1 MIGIWRFYQR
11 EAIIGIVACLGMI
24 FTSSSSGPIM
34 SAMAAFVA
42 LFMWRYRHKMKLVRW
57 LAALGY
63 IGLDMVMQAPA
74 YYIIGRINIV
84 SGSTGYHRAALIESA
99 IKNIDDWW
107 LYGTDY
113 TRHWLPTGVEWSEDH
128 TDITNYYLGMGV
140 VGGLPLMLLYIA
152 ILAKGFSYVGM
163 ILHRSP
169 SFSPYSPFIIWC
181 LGSALFVH
189 AVTSI
194 SVSYF
199 DQSFVFIYMTLAL
212 IASTMSS
219 TSIEKQSKKSALN

>member
-1 MIGIWRFYQR
+1 
-11 EAIIGIVACLGMI
+11 
-24 FTSSSSGPIM
+24 
-34 SAMAAFVA
+34 
-42 LFMWRYRHKMKLVRW
+42 
-57 LAALGY
+57 
-63 IGLDMVMQAPA
+63 
-74 YYIIGRINIV
+74 
-84 SGSTGYHRAALIESA
+84 
-99 IKNIDDWW
+99 
-107 LYGTDY
+107 
-113 TRHWLPTGVEWSEDH
+113 
-128 TDITNYYLGMGV
+128 

-212 IASTMSS
+212 IASAISS
-219 TSIEKQSKKSALN
+219 TSIEKQS